1 MVVNREHYPNSMEE
15 FFHIPVLK
23 YFLGGTKQV
32 EAFGKMLDKKKKGKW
47 AAPVQES
54 VSKLSDIND
63 TIPPILRTHHRKIAV
78 GAGARY
84 FEKLVRE
91 GDAATII

>member
-1 MVVNREHYPNSMEE
+1 MVANCEHSPNSMEE
-15 FFHIPVLK
+15 YFHILVMK
-23 YFLGGTKQV
+23 YFPGGIKQV
-32 EAFGKMLDKKKKGKW
+32 EAFGKMLDEKKWEKW
-47 AAPVQES
+47 AAPVRES

-84 FEKLVRE
+84 FEKPVCE
-91 GDAATII
+91 GDAANII